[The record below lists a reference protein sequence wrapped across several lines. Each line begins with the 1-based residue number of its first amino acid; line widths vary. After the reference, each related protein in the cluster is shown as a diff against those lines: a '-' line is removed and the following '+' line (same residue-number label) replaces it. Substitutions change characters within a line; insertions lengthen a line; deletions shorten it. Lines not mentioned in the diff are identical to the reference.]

1 MAVRD
6 PDDLL
11 VVTFKHIA
19 IHNETRSLGE
29 GRPVYEDV
37 EVCEIRSAGSKDVKV
52 FPSTDTCRWVD
63 DPFTGSQ
70 RKESYAERFRH
81 QYQQFKRDAVQT
93 KVGMPID
100 IAPFLSDARK
110 AEMRALNVYTVE
122 QLAAIDG
129 AELKNLGPGG
139 REMKNKA
146 EEYIAESKS
155 SAPNKMM
162 MAELE
167 QLRARNVILEEDAER
182 KRATADPAGDLE
194 FERMD
199 LDQLREYIATHSGQM
214 PIGASNMNRKTLV
227 RMAESVR
234 PIEKVA

>member
-1 MAVRD
+1 MPPRD

-11 VVTFKHIA
+11 VATFKHHA
-19 IHNETRSLGE
+19 IHNEARSLIE
-29 GRPVYEDV
+29 GRPIYEDV
-37 EVCEIRSAGSKDVKV
+37 EVCEIRSAGSKDIKI
-52 FPSTDTCRWVD
+52 FRSTDFCRWVD

-81 QYQQFKRDAVQT
+81 QYQQFKREATQT
-93 KVGMPID
+93 KVGMPLD
-100 IAPFLSDARK
+100 VAPFLSDARK
-110 AEMRALNVYTVE
+110 AELRALNVYTVE

-146 EEYIAESKS
+146 EEYIAEGRA
-155 SAPNKMM
+155 SAPNKQLV
-162 MAELE
+162 AELE

-182 KRATADPAGDLE
+182 KREMAPTAGDLE

-199 LDQLREYIATHSGQM
+199 LPQLRQYIATHSGQM
-214 PIGASNMNRKTLV
+214 PIGAENMNRKTLV

-234 PIEKVA
+234 PEKVA